1 MNSVNIKTKV
11 CIVGAGPAGT
21 TTSIFLSRMG
31 IDHIMVD
38 AAEFP
43 RDKICGDGLDIKT
56 VRMLNHIDPDIIP
69 NEILHNPEFTPS
81 WGFRLLL
88 DNKKMMDFGRFPS
101 TKEQQLEPP
110 LFIAK
115 RKMFDQFLQG
125 KLNNN
130 FVQFFQGTKVTE
142 LIRTGNNWKILAK
155 RNDGTEM
162 IIDANMIV
170 GADGDHSVVLKN
182 VGERKINRMHYAGA
196 LRQYWKGI
204 GNMHPD
210 NLIEIYFPKKYP
222 MSYFWIFPQNNGEA
236 NVGYGMTS
244 KIAADKSFNIREIF
258 DSLLKTDPSLA
269 ERFAKATPLEDI
281 KGWGI
286 PFASLNRQASGDG
299 WLLVGDAA
307 SMVIPTTGEG
317 IGTGM
322 MTGYIAAHFIERAVK
337 QNCYDHTMFT
347 NYTREIQRRVTDD
360 VKLYKRL
367 MSVSPHAM
375 SFIMNNVVNNK
386 LFRMYFENNLKKWI
400 HTAYHKK
407 VEISL

>member
-1 MNSVNIKTKV
+1 MDSINIKTKV
-11 CIVGAGPAGT
+11 CIIGAGPAGT
-21 TTSIFLSRMG
+21 STSIFLSRMG
-31 IDHIMVD
+31 IEHVMID

-43 RDKICGDGLDIKT
+43 RDKVCGDGLDIKT
-56 VRMLNHIDPDIIP
+56 VRMLNHIDPAIIP
-69 NEILHNPEFTPS
+69 DELITNPEYTAS
-81 WGFRLLL
+81 WGFRLLT
-88 DNKKMMDFGRFPS
+88 DNNKMMDFGRYP
-101 TKEQQLEPP
+101 TDKELQQKPP

-115 RKMFDQFLQG
+115 RMMFDQFLHG
-125 KLNNN
+125 KLNLNM
-130 FVQFFQGTKVTE
+130 VQFYQGTKALE
-142 LIRTGNNWKILAK
+142 IIRTGNSWKVLAK

-162 IIDANMIV
+162 TIDTSMLV
-170 GADGDHSVVLKN
+170 GADGDHSMVLKS
-182 VGERKINRMHYAGA
+182 VGERKVNRLHYAGA

-204 GNMHPD
+204 DNLHPN

-244 KIAADKSFNIREIF
+244 KVAADHSFNIKDIF
-258 DSLLKTDPSLA
+258 NSLIQTDPCLA
-269 ERFAKATPLEDI
+269 DRFSNATPLETI

-286 PFASLNRQASGDG
+286 PFASLNRHASGDG

-337 QNCYDHTMFT
+337 ENRYDNGMFT

-360 VKLYKRL
+360 VKTYKRL
-367 MSVSPHAM
+367 MAISPNAM
-375 SFIMNNVVNNK
+375 SFMMNNVVNNK
-386 LFRMYFENNLKKWI
+386 LFRMYFESSLKKWVN
-400 HTAYHKK
+400 TAYHKK
-407 VEISL
+407 VEVSL